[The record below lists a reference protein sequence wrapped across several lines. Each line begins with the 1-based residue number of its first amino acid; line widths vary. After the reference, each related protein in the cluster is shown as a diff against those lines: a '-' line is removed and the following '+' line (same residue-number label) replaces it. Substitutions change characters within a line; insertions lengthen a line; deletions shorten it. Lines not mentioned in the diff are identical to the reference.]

1 MIEQIE
7 LKFTKKFE
15 LFQKHLRIAGVTR
28 VSVLRQEALDRET
41 EVGQDIQLTV
51 LGENPDRKRAA
62 KYFHMSGGYL
72 DTSKRILEINT
83 MGAVAH

>member
-51 LGENPDRKRAA
+51 LG
-62 KYFHMSGGYL
+62 
-72 DTSKRILEINT
+72 
-83 MGAVAH
+83 